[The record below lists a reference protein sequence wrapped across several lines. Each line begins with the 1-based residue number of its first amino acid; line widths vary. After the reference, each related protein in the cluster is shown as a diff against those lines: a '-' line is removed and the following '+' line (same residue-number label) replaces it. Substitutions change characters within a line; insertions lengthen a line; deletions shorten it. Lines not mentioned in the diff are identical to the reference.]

1 MLKLNY
7 PNFWQFKTSF
17 LSFLLL
23 PFSWLY
29 YIISL
34 IKSAITT
41 PIRLPIPVICVGNI
55 NIGGTGKTQMALYLA
70 RKFKERGKNICIVTK
85 GYGRQSNDTKLIDII
100 KDKVLQTGD
109 EAFMLARFFP
119 VIIYKDINLVI
130 KIIQEQNFEIAIFDD
145 ALQNNIIKDF
155 TIVTVDG
162 LRGFGNER
170 LIPAG
175 PLREN
180 ICTIDKKANC
190 AIVIGPDNYKVVNK
204 INIPIFTAKITSTKV
219 LDKIKSY
226 IAFAGIG
233 NPDKFYL
240 SLKELG
246 LNIVEKHNF
255 PDHYNYAE
263 DDIIKLWA
271 QATKLNCTLVTTE
284 KDWVKLNSD
293 WQKKIIYIEV
303 KLEIE
308 NENKLKGLL
317 DETIFEKSK
326 ILS

>member
-7 PNFWQFKTSF
+7 PSFWQFKISF
-17 LSFLLL
+17 LSILLL
-23 PFSWLY
+23 PFSGLY

-34 IKSAITT
+34 IKSAFSP
-41 PIRLPIPVICVGNI
+41 PIKLPIPVICVGNI

-70 RKFKERGKNICIVTK
+70 RMFQERGKNICIVTK
-85 GYGRQSNDTKLIDII
+85 GYGRQSRDTKLIDIT
-100 KDKVLQTGD
+100 KDEILQTGD

-119 VIIYKDINLVI
+119 VIIYKDINLVTQ
-130 KIIQEQNFEIAIFDD
+130 IIEENKFEVAIFDD

-155 TIVTVDG
+155 TIVMVDG

-180 ICTIDKKANC
+180 IGTINKKADC
-190 AIVIGPDNYKVVNK
+190 AVLVGSDNYKVASK
-204 INIPIFTAKITSTKV
+204 INIPIFTAKITPTSE
-219 LDKIKSY
+219 LDKTKNY

-246 LNIVEKHNF
+246 LNIVEKHDF
-255 PDHYNYAE
+255 PDHYNYAF
-263 DDIIKLWA
+263 DDIANLSA
-271 QATKLNCTLVTTE
+271 QANKLNYTLVTTE
-284 KDWVKLNSD
+284 KDWVKLTSE
-293 WQKKIIYIEV
+293 WQKEIKYLEV
-303 KLEIE
+303 KLNIE

-317 DETIFEKSK
+317 DETIF
-326 ILS
+326 